1 MKILNK
7 IINVTTTLII
17 VIGLIFLVLCA
28 IGITPYVVLSGSM
41 EPKVPTGSLCF
52 INEHVKYENI
62 KAGDVI
68 AFKMDDGT
76 LVTHRVIEITN
87 EGIVTKGD
95 ANNNNDAVVTT
106 ASNYV
111 GKNIGSI
118 PFAGYVVKT
127 IQTTKGK
134 IILGTVI
141 VILFVLGFLMGDS
154 DKKKSKDVLEI
165 SEWDI
170 IESRHS
176 KDDK

>member
-17 VIGLIFLVLCA
+17 VIGLIFVVLYA

-62 KAGDVI
+62 KQGDVI
-68 AFKMDDGT
+68 AFKMADGT
-76 LVTHRVIEITN
+76 LVTHRAVEIT
-87 EGIVTKGD
+87 EDGIVTKGD
-95 ANNNNDAVVTT
+95 SNDANDAVVTT

-111 GKNIGSI
+111 GKNIGSV

-134 IILGTVI
+134 IILGTFVI
-141 VILFVLGFLMGDS
+141 VLFVIGFMMGDPKKKKNKDVLAIS
-154 DKKKSKDVLEI
+154 DWDMLESRHPKKSK
-165 SEWDI
+165 
-170 IESRHS
+170 
-176 KDDK
+176 

>member
-28 IGITPYVVLSGSM
+28 VGITPYVVLSGSM

-52 INEHVKYENI
+52 INEHVKYESI
-62 KAGDVI
+62 KTGDVI
-68 AFKMDDGT
+68 AFKMSDGT
-76 LVTHRVIEITN
+76 LVTHRAVDKTE
-87 EGIVTKGD
+87 EGIITKGD
-95 ANNNNDAVVTT
+95 ANDANDLVVTT

-134 IILGTVI
+134 IILGTFV
-141 VILFVLGFLMGDS
+141 VVLFVLGFLMGDS
-154 DKKKSKDVLEI
+154 KQKDNKEVLAI
-165 SEWDI
+165 SEWDML
-170 IESRHS
+170 ESRHS
-176 KDDK
+176 KKEK